1 MEDFFCLLQNALHK
15 INARFKTLCLSV
27 GLFSMEFTHELKE
40 VYPNEIIEVRG
51 NADALAIT
59 LTKETNAKEFIAK
72 LKAKYKDL
80 NEPQVI
86 FIRCEDDDEVEKVVL
101 V

>member
-1 MEDFFCLLQNALHK
+1 M
-15 INARFKTLCLSV
+15 CLSV
-27 GLFSMEFTHELKE
+27 GLFNMEFTHELKE

-59 LTKETNAKEFIAK
+59 LTKETNVKEFIAK
-72 LKAKYKDL
+72 LKSKYKDL
-80 NEPQVI
+80 DEPQVL
-86 FIRCEDDDEVEKVVL
+86 FIRCEDNEELEKVVL